1 MKYNWIYIFF
11 ILSIL
16 IYLFMNTNTTVENFT
31 PTIRKLYRPYVRKSR
46 IYYQYMYNKNTQ
58 FIFNIFRKYGII

>member
-16 IYLFMNTNTTVENFT
+16 IYLFINNNTTVENFT

-46 IYYQYMYNKNTQ
+46 IYYQDMYNKNTQ
-58 FIFNIFRKYGII
+58 FVFNIFRKYGII